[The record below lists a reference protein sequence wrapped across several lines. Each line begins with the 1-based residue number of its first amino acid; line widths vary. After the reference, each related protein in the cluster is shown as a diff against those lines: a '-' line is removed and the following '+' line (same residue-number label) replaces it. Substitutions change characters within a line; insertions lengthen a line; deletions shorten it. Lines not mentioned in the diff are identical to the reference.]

1 MGDSDSGGYSVS
13 NLGRAV
19 LRHLSGG
26 DTVVVTNN
34 GGNTKPPDVNI
45 GSNQDK
51 TQLNGNNNSD
61 KIDNQGQCI
70 GDCKKNLCELGSK
83 LAKVQC
89 FKCGGEAC
97 NKCAGLTK
105 PEANKLNERADLFWA
120 CDGCVGHVKS
130 PSVAASMTDNYQG
143 QADLMKDIIINEM
156 VPKMVK
162 DITESVTK
170 SIVPSLTSA
179 LGGLDSDSTAAYDE
193 NFPEDDFQKVITK
206 KQQKQA
212 ALQVQALKDEATKHR
227 ISENSRDGRLKNIV
241 LFRVTEPEGDTP
253 EERQLEDEKFINDL
267 LVTLKVNEPE
277 NKTVDPKKVYRL
289 GKYDKNKAQQ
299 GSARPIKVE
308 LNSKTDVS
316 LIMSNA
322 KNLKEAD
329 GKFREVNISYDL
341 SESERAEVNILLKE
355 AHEKTKNSSE
365 HIWKVKGQPGSM
377 ELVRYKKR
385 PAQQ

>member
-1 MGDSDSGGYSVS
+1 M
-13 NLGRAV
+13 
-19 LRHLSGG
+19 
-26 DTVVVTNN
+26 
-34 GGNTKPPDVNI
+34 
-45 GSNQDK
+45 
-51 TQLNGNNNSD
+51 
-61 KIDNQGQCI
+61 
-70 GDCKKNLCELGSK
+70 
-83 LAKVQC
+83 
-89 FKCGGEAC
+89 
-97 NKCAGLTK
+97 
-105 PEANKLNERADLFWA
+105 
-120 CDGCVGHVKS
+120 
-130 PSVAASMTDNYQG
+130 
-143 QADLMKDIIINEM
+143 
-156 VPKMVK
+156 
-162 DITESVTK
+162 
-170 SIVPSLTSA
+170 
-179 LGGLDSDSTAAYDE
+179 
-193 NFPEDDFQKVITK
+193 
-206 KQQKQA
+206 
-212 ALQVQALKDEATKHR
+212 QALKDEATKHR